1 MNTAPS
7 ISNHPGCPV
16 KLTINGEIHSLEVPP
31 WITMLDLLR
40 GPLELTG
47 TKKGCDHGQCGACT
61 ILIDGERI
69 NSCLKLA
76 VSLDGCEI
84 TTIEGFGSPDA
95 MHPMQKAFV
104 EHDAFQCG
112 YCTSGQICSAIGL
125 IKEGHAH
132 SRAEIR
138 ELMSGNL
145 CRCGAYTNIADA
157 IEEVLGTEA
166 GREFQEAA
174 E

>member
-1 MNTAPS
+1 MDINATQSALPS
-7 ISNHPGCPV
+7 CPITL
-16 KLTINGEIHSLEVPP
+16 KINSEIHSLNIQP
-31 WITMLDLLR
+31 WVTMLDLLR

-61 ILIDGERI
+61 ILIDGERV

-84 TTIEGFGSPDA
+84 TTIEGLGSPEA
-95 MHPMQKAFV
+95 MHPMQRAFV

-112 YCTSGQICSAIGL
+112 YCTPGQICSAVGL

-157 IEEVLGTEA
+157 IEDVLGSEA
-166 GREFQEAA
+166 ARNFREAA